1 MTSCQ
6 AQPDNSERIYIRAD
20 SLRGSLLPERACYD
34 VTFYDLNIKVIP
46 EQRMIE
52 GSNSIVYKVNDNFRT
67 LQVDLFKNMK
77 IDRIES
83 QGKTLEYRREYDAV
97 FVDFSDV
104 QKKGST
110 GEMTVF
116 YHGKPIVANSPPWD
130 GGFVWEKDEKGTDWI
145 AVACEGIGA
154 SLWWPNKDHLSDE
167 PDSMRIRCAVPE
179 NLVCV
184 SNGNLKKVSNLE
196 DGFRLFDWFVSYP
209 INNYNVSL
217 NIGDYVN
224 IKDTYT
230 ALDGDKLDIDYYALS
245 YNATRAKEHFKGN
258 VQEMLACFEQYLGKY
273 PFWRDGYALVE
284 TPYLGMEHQSA
295 IAYGN
300 DYQNGYNG
308 RIMAGLEF
316 DNLLVHESGHEYF
329 GNSVSVKDI
338 AELWIHEGFTV
349 YMDALY
355 VECKFGYESALKFYK
370 ATQRY
375 IANNEPM
382 VGPLDVNHENDGSD
396 IYYKGAWM
404 LHTLRNVIENDELWF
419 DILRSF
425 YENNQM
431 SNIDSQIFIDHVNRK
446 TGEDFTAFFNQYLYY
461 KRIPELQY
469 KVKKCGKNLEVE
481 YRMKT
486 DVAEFKIPLK
496 IGQKGNYTTIHPTA
510 EWQTTKLKQTKPDE
524 FRVAEELYY
533 INVQEF

>member
-1 MTSCQ
+1 MSSCQ
-6 AQPDNSERIYIRAD
+6 AQPEHSERTYIRAD
-20 SLRGSLLPERACYD
+20 SLRGALLPERACYD
-34 VTFYDLNIKVIP
+34 VTFYDLNVKVIP
-46 EQRMIE
+46 EQRAIE
-52 GSNSIVYKVNDNFRT
+52 GSNTIVYRADDDFRT
-67 LQVDLFKNMK
+67 LQVDLFKNMN

-83 QGKTLEYRREYDAV
+83 KGETLEYRREYDAV
-97 FVDFSDV
+97 FVDFPDI
-104 QKKGST
+104 QRKGSV
-110 GEMTVF
+110 GKITVF
-116 YHGKPIVANSPPWD
+116 YNGNPIVAQSPPWD
-130 GGFVWEKDEKGTDWI
+130 GGFVWKKDDNDKDWI

-167 PDSMRIRCAVPE
+167 PDSMRIRCSVP
-179 NLVCV
+179 NDLVCV
-184 SNGNLKKVSNLE
+184 ANGNLRSVKDLE
-196 DGFRLFDWFVSYP
+196 MNYREYDWFVSYP

-217 NIGDYVN
+217 NIGDYVH

-230 ALDGDKLDIDYYALS
+230 ALDGDKLDVDYYALS
-245 YNATRAKEHFKGN
+245 YNKNRAKEHFKGN

-355 VECKFGYESALKFYK
+355 VECKFGYESALAFYK
-370 ATQRY
+370 TGRKY
-375 IANNEPM
+375 IGNNEPM
-382 VGPLDVNHENDGSD
+382 VGPLDVNHEVDGSD

-404 LHTLRNVIENDELWF
+404 LHTFRNVLDDDKLWF

-425 YENNQM
+425 YEDNQM
-431 SNIDSQIFIDHVNRK
+431 SNIDSQVFIDHVNRK
-446 TGEDFTAFFNQYLYY
+446 TGEDYTAFFNQYLYH

-469 KVKKCGKNLEVE
+469 KVKKCGKNIEVE

-486 DVAEFKIPLK
+486 DVTNFKMPLK
-496 IGQKGNYTTIHPTA
+496 IGQKDNYTTIHPTN
-510 EWQTTKLKQTKPDE
+510 EWQTVKLKHIKPDE
-524 FRVAEELYY
+524 FRVADELYY
-533 INVQEF
+533 INVQKF